1 MNNFNTAA
9 FDALLAELETTADE
23 FWNIS
28 RDNAVFL
35 SHLLRAMNA
44 RRVLEIGTSNG
55 YSALWFARALAEN
68 GNEGAEVVALE
79 HDAGRAALA
88 RRNAERAGLSHIIR
102 VVEGDARMLIAAQ
115 VGPFDLVFLDAE
127 KSEYADYLRLALPLT
142 RPNGLLIGDDTVSL
156 AAEMPEYLALA
167 FEHPALESVAVPID
181 DGVVISRVR

>member
-1 MNNFNTAA
+1 MKN
-9 FDALLAELETTADE
+9 DALDNLLAELEATADE

-35 SHLLRAMNA
+35 SLLLRTMNA

-55 YSALWFARALAEN
+55 YSALWFARALQENKHAE
-68 GNEGAEVVALE
+68 AEVVAIE

-88 RRNAERAGLSHIIR
+88 RENARRAGLSHIIR
-102 VVEGDARMLIAAQ
+102 VVEGDALKLIGQ
-115 VGPFDLVFLDAE
+115 QTGLFDFVFLDAE
-127 KSEYADYLRLALPLT
+127 KSQYADYLRLALPLT

-167 FEHPALESVAVPID
+167 FDHPALESVAVPID
-181 DGVVISRVR
+181 DGVVISRVREK